1 MQTLKI
7 KYETSSLKDLNL
19 IKEYQKQYSSLLHYV
34 YNRTCENISQKDIK
48 DTEIS

>member
-19 IKEYQKQYSSLLHYV
+19 IKGYKNKKYKEK
-34 YNRTCENISQKDIK
+34 YNSTKCFGF
-48 DTEIS
+48 

>member
-19 IKEYQKQYSSLLHYV
+19 IKEYQK
-34 YNRTCENISQKDIK
+34 RISKTIFF
-48 DTEIS
+48 SFALCL